1 MKSPNLEQLTDPI
14 LAMQDILNLLFW
26 AGTIAGGLLILLLLI
41 SIFSGMDMGGDV
53 DVDAGGDMGAHADGG
68 AGDAGLG
75 LLKTLLT
82 FISVGAFT
90 ARAIFLNTSWS
101 WTLVVITA
109 LIAGAVAVLLLSWFF
124 RWLLKNQEEGTWHL
138 WQAEGKVGSV
148 HVPIPPEGKGRI
160 IVQIDQAEREM
171 SAKSEN
177 GRAMG
182 THEKVLVVE
191 AKEGYV
197 VVAPLDG

>member
-1 MKSPNLEQLTDPI
+1 
-14 LAMQDILNLLFW
+14 MQDILNLLFW

-41 SIFSGMDMGGDV
+41 SIIGGMDIGGDV
-53 DVDAGGDMGAHADGG
+53 DVDAGGDMDAHAGG

-109 LIAGAVAVLLLSWFF
+109 LIAGAAAVLLLTWFF
-124 RWLLKNQEEGTWHL
+124 GWLLRNQEEGTWHL
-138 WQAEGKVGSV
+138 WQAEGKMGSV
-148 HVPIPPEGKGRI
+148 YVPIPPDGKGRI
-160 IVQIDQAEREM
+160 TVMIDNVNREM
-171 SAKSEN
+171 AARAEN
-177 GRAMG
+177 GRALG
-182 THEKVLVVE
+182 THEKVMVVE
-191 AKEGYV
+191 AKEDYV
-197 VVAPLDG
+197 VVAPFEE